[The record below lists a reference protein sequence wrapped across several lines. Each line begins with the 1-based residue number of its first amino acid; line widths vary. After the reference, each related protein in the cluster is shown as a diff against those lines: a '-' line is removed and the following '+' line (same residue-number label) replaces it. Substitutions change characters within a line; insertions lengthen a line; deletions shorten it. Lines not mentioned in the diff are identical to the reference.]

1 MRWVREMPS
10 HWETFEV
17 LYRKTDN
24 VIADARWIV
33 EEGRRFAHAVADQ
46 TLVGRNWALGKR

>member
-1 MRWVREMPS
+1 MQEMPS
-10 HWETFEV
+10 HWETLEV